1 MAGGSFNPLN
11 PPTNPGFY
19 VNFKS
24 VATATV
30 AGGANGVVVV
40 PFTADWGPDG
50 VFVEMESV
58 ADYDNAFSSSTNG
71 NGRFAVSGALQGL
84 GGTPGASMVLGY
96 RLCDSS
102 GARATKVLQNGAS
115 NETFVTLTA
124 KHKGVR
130 PANWTLTVQTGVVDT
145 ATKDLILYESG
156 VEVERFTS
164 LSASSPAA
172 WVAAINGVSNYF
184 TVAAGA
190 ASDVANVTTVA
201 FNTTS
206 GNSGLTPVGSD
217 WVAFQTAAES
227 QEFNVLSPAELTD
240 STIRSAL
247 VSWAI
252 SRNNDGQRFVLVI
265 GGSAGESLGDAN
277 LRSTGAGNENVVNF
291 GYTDLYDAD
300 GTTTISTAKFA
311 PRLAGAIA
319 VAGPFS
325 SITAQRFTGVSL
337 KTIPTA
343 SALRAAYANGTVM
356 LTSDSLGPKVH
367 QDMTTFVA
375 GTIAKPRAEFG
386 KIKGVMTHH
395 RIQTDL
401 TNTANNSWIG
411 GGNINVGPFQ
421 RTLIDGISGY
431 LATLEGVS
439 LIQPGWTVGL
449 DESQDNTGDSISFV
463 YGISTVKSVERIFNT
478 IVLA

>member
-1 MAGGSFNPLN
+1 MAGGSFNPVN
-11 PPTNPGFY
+11 PPTDPGFY

-24 VATATV
+24 VATAAV
-30 AGGANGVVVV
+30 AGGANGVIVV

-50 VFVEMESV
+50 VFQEIAGIAE
-58 ADYDNAFSSSTNG
+58 YDALYSSSTNG
-71 NGRFAVSGALQGL
+71 TGRFAVSGALQGL
-84 GGTPGASMVLGY
+84 GAVPGASMVLAY
-96 RLCDSS
+96 RLCDPN

-115 NETFVTLTA
+115 NGTFVTLTA

-130 PANWTLTVQTGVVDT
+130 PANWTVTVQAGIVDNT
-145 ATKDLILYESG
+145 KKDLILYESG
-156 VEVERFTS
+156 VEVERFS
-164 LSASSPAA
+164 GLSASSPAA
-172 WVAAINGVSNYF
+172 WVTAINGVSNYF
-184 TVAAGA
+184 TAAAGA
-190 ASDVANVTTVA
+190 ATDVANVTTTA
-201 FNTTS
+201 FNSTS
-206 GNSGLTPVGSD
+206 GNSGLAPTGNE

-247 VSWAI
+247 VTWAI
-252 SRNNDGQRFVLVI
+252 SRNADGQRFVLVI
-265 GGSAGESLGDAN
+265 GGAAGETLSDAN
-277 LRSTGAGNENVVNF
+277 TRSTGAGNENVVNF

-319 VAGPFS
+319 AAGPFS
-325 SITAQRFTGVSL
+325 SITSQRFTGVTL
-337 KTIPTA
+337 KVVPTA

-375 GTIAKPRAEFG
+375 GTTTKPRAEFG
-386 KIKGVMTHH
+386 KVKSVMTHH

-401 TNTANNSWIG
+401 TNTANAAWIG
-411 GGNINVGPFQ
+411 GSNINIGPWQ
-421 RTLIDGISGY
+421 RTVLDGISDY
-431 LATLEGVS
+431 LATLEAVS
-439 LIQPGWTVGL
+439 LVQPGWTVGL
-449 DESQDNTGDSISFV
+449 DETQVNTGDSVSFV
-463 YGISTVKSVERIFNT
+463 YGISTTKAVERIFNT